1 MISVILPILVWS
13 DYTIQTLNSLYN
25 NSTGYFD
32 QLVIFID
39 GLASADT
46 VHAIRDFYDNYQHKD
61 ISILVLRATTRAGVN
76 EARMHSMRVAKN
88 RKLFIVNDDIL
99 VSNWWDKHLDTLLE
113 TNWVVC
119 PMFTLG
125 DKEFAWKPQKKS
137 DNIAW
142 HAWWLD
148 FSHRGQIWDIP
159 KALKIWYWDD
169 RVWRRCID
177 LWHQCYWTDSVIV
190 HHYVSKTV
198 FNAEVTKKVMEV
210 VESDKA
216 ARIKIIKQM
225 GRCDTRYSH
234 L

>member
-99 VSNWWDKHLDTLLE
+99 VSN
-113 TNWVVC
+113 
-119 PMFTLG
+119 
-125 DKEFAWKPQKKS
+125 
-137 DNIAW
+137 
-142 HAWWLD
+142 
-148 FSHRGQIWDIP
+148 
-159 KALKIWYWDD
+159 
-169 RVWRRCID
+169 
-177 LWHQCYWTDSVIV
+177 
-190 HHYVSKTV
+190 
-198 FNAEVTKKVMEV
+198 
-210 VESDKA
+210 
-216 ARIKIIKQM
+216 
-225 GRCDTRYSH
+225 
-234 L
+234 